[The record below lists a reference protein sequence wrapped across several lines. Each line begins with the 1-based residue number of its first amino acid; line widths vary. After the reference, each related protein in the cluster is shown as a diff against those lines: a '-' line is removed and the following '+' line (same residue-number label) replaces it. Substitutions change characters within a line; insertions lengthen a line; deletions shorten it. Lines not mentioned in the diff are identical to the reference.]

1 MRESKQHDAGSCPCC
16 GKICKCEAPRVY
28 LKPAPPAPD
37 KFGAKV
43 KQKPQDN
50 YKEHQTIV
58 SKTTGKKIEIGF
70 GPLGGHLVPKNP
82 FASIAQ
88 EGYLHAHPEKLGK
101 AGLAE
106 WDAAT
111 KGKKLPQHVKKSKV

>member
-16 GKICKCEAPRVY
+16 GKICKCEALRVY

-82 FASIAQ
+82 FASIA
-88 EGYLHAHPEKLGK
+88 ESKFAHANPSKFGGK
-101 AGLAE
+101 SGLKE
-106 WDAAT
+106 WDSAT
-111 KGKKLPQHVKKSKV
+111 DYSKIPKKVKK

>member
-70 GPLGGHLVPKNP
+70 GPLGGGLVPANP
-82 FASIAQ
+82 FASQLQQKFA
-88 EGYLHAHPEKLGK
+88 YANPEKFGGK
-101 AGLAE
+101 AGLKE
-106 WDAAT
+106 WSDATDQKALP
-111 KGKKLPQHVKKSKV
+111 KRAKKR